1 MYIYNTKTQKRITHI
16 AKLQRNL
23 IRTYSFIS
31 LLLAMFTGII
41 EGLGEVISISSLNK
55 ELGRSAHMRLKL
67 KIPVRLLKGLKLG
80 DSLNLNGTC
89 LTVINKRNLMVEFEL
104 VRETTKR
111 SQMGQLK
118 RGDLVNIERSLRL
131 GDRLDGHI
139 VLGHTDGVGTID
151 EVVRKDTGTKMWITC
166 EDHSLMP
173 YIAHKGS
180 IAIDGISLTSNDVD
194 GKKNKFSVSLI
205 PYTLEN
211 TTLGLKRRGDLVN
224 IEIDVLCRYVINYQ
238 NIGNN

>member
-1 MYIYNTKTQKRITHI
+1 
-16 AKLQRNL
+16 
-23 IRTYSFIS
+23 
-31 LLLAMFTGII
+31 MFTGLI
-41 EGLGEVISISSLNK
+41 EGLGEVTSISSLNK
-55 ELGRSAHMRLKL
+55 ELGRSADMRLKL

-80 DSLNLNGTC
+80 DSMNLNGTC
-89 LTVINKRNLMVEFEL
+89 LTVINKRNQMVEFEL

-118 RGDLVNIERSLRL
+118 KGDLVNIERSLRL
-131 GDRLDGHI
+131 GDRLGGHI
-139 VLGHTDGVGTID
+139 VLGHTDGMGIID
-151 EVVRKDTGTKMWITC
+151 EIKRKDTETKMWITC
-166 EDHSLMP
+166 ENRSLMP
-173 YIAHKGS
+173 YIAQKGS

-194 GKKNKFSVSLI
+194 GKRNRFSVSLI
-205 PYTLEN
+205 PFTLEK

>member
-1 MYIYNTKTQKRITHI
+1 
-16 AKLQRNL
+16 
-23 IRTYSFIS
+23 
-31 LLLAMFTGII
+31 MFTGLI
-41 EGLGEVISISSLNK
+41 EGLGEVTSISSLNK
-55 ELGRSAHMRLKL
+55 ELGRSADMRLKL

-80 DSLNLNGTC
+80 DSMNLNGTC
-89 LTVINKRNLMVEFEL
+89 LTVINKRNQMVEFEL

-118 RGDLVNIERSLRL
+118 KGDLVNIERSLRL
-131 GDRLDGHI
+131 GDRLGGHI
-139 VLGHTDGVGTID
+139 VLGHTDGMGIID
-151 EVVRKDTGTKMWITC
+151 EIKRKDTETKMWITC
-166 EDHSLMP
+166 ENHSLMP
-173 YIAHKGS
+173 YIAQKGS

-194 GKKNKFSVSLI
+194 GKKNRFSVSLI
-205 PYTLEN
+205 PFTLEK